1 MQILSQLRE
10 GYLGYLEAER
20 ITKEPAELYE
30 PVNYIMSLGGKRMRP
45 ILTLWACHLFD
56 ADWRKAL
63 PIAQAVEVFHNFS
76 LVHDDIMDDAPL
88 RRGKPTV
95 HEKWDVNTGILSGD
109 MMLINSYHYL
119 TKVKTAGL
127 IKKLIEIFNRVATEV
142 CEGQQYDINF
152 ETQKNVSVPQY
163 MKMIELKTAALL
175 GGAVRLGAT
184 VAQAKS
190 ADAKWLEKYIRL
202 MGVAFQIQDD
212 LLDTFGDPEKFGKQV
227 GGDILQNKKTY
238 LYLTAVKK
246 ANATTKKEL
255 KEIYFTQTL
264 AGDEKVERVKAI
276 FKDLE
281 IEKSTLA
288 FQWQLIEKAQTYLE
302 KVNAN
307 STKKEELRNWAE
319 TLVIR
324 SV

>member
-1 MQILSQLRE
+1 MQILRQLQE
-10 GYLGYLEAER
+10 GYLGYLEEQHIA
-20 ITKEPAELYE
+20 KQPSELYE
-30 PVNYIMSLGGKRMRP
+30 PVNYILSLGGKRMRP
-45 ILTLWACHLFD
+45 ILTLWACHLFE
-56 ADWRKAL
+56 ADWKEAL
-63 PIAQAVEVFHNFS
+63 PVAHAVEVFHNFS

-109 MMLINSYHYL
+109 IMLIDSYQYL
-119 TKVKTAGL
+119 TKVKKAGL

-152 ETQKNVSVPQY
+152 ETQKNVSVSQY

-238 LYLTAVKK
+238 LYLTALKK
-246 ANATTKKEL
+246 AKPATKKEL
-255 KEIYFTQTL
+255 KEIYFDQKL
-264 AGDEKVERVKAI
+264 EGAEKVERVKSI
-276 FKDLE
+276 FGALE

-302 KVNAN
+302 KVNAMDA
-307 STKKEELRNWAE
+307 KKDQLKSWAE
-319 TLVIR
+319 TLVVR
-324 SV
+324 TV

>member
-1 MQILSQLRE
+1 MQILRQLQE
-10 GYLGYLEAER
+10 GYLGYLEAQR
-20 ITKEPAELYE
+20 ITKQPSELYE
-30 PVNYIMSLGGKRMRP
+30 PVNYILSLGGKRMRP
-45 ILTLWACHLFD
+45 ILTLWACHLFEE
-56 ADWRKAL
+56 DWEKAL
-63 PIAQAVEVFHNFS
+63 PVAHAVEIFHNFS

-109 MMLINSYHYL
+109 IMLIDAYQYL
-119 TKVKTAGL
+119 TKVKKAGL
-127 IKKLIEIFNRVATEV
+127 IKKLIEIFNRVSTEV

-175 GGAVRLGAT
+175 GGAVRIGAT

-238 LYLTAVKK
+238 LYLTALKK
-246 ANATTKKEL
+246 ADAATKKEL
-255 KEIYFTQTL
+255 KEIYFNQKLEGT
-264 AGDEKVERVKAI
+264 EKVERVKSI
-276 FKDLE
+276 FRALE
-281 IEKSTLA
+281 IEKSTLQ
-288 FQWQLIEKAQTYLE
+288 FQWQLIEKAQFYFE
-302 KVNAN
+302 KVNAAE
-307 STKKEELRNWAE
+307 SKKEELKTWAE
-319 TLVIR
+319 TLVVR